1 MLDVSGYYGDGYAE
15 QAAAAIMG
23 CRGLMIFIGL
33 NIALTFHCH
42 FMQQATLYLTAHLSS
57 WECITF

>member
-1 MLDVSGYYGDGYAE
+1 MLAVSGYYGDGYAE

-33 NIALTFHCH
+33 NIA
-42 FMQQATLYLTAHLSS
+42 
-57 WECITF
+57 